1 MKTIDDKTKI
11 FLIARHE
18 STLNNYYHFLT
29 GYLTPIIDTLLKKNN
44 KNTTYIVRDCGL
56 MNEWFLPLKEYYKI
70 KILDIEK
77 FLFKS
82 SDSQNKIIFNNYD
95 NPELF
100 KTNNMDIL
108 LNEVKNFYKVTNL
121 KNEEKNIAILSR
133 EFAIK
138 NISQFTQT
146 SGKSRFIENIDELL
160 NSINK
165 LNKCNLI
172 DTSTLNCQEAIDSY
186 SKINFLIGQW
196 GAGLTNMIWMPP
208 KSTIVEITA
217 KEKITQDHWKD
228 CYKNLALMLGHNF
241 ISIEAQETWNGSVDI
256 NKILEL
262 IKD

>member
-1 MKTIDDKTKI
+1 MKTTDDEIKV

-29 GYLTPIIDTLLKKNN
+29 GYLTPIIDILLKNNN

-56 MNEWFLPLKEYYKI
+56 MNEWFLPLKKYYKI
-70 KILDIEK
+70 KILNIEK

-108 LNEVKNFYKVTNL
+108 LNEVKNFYKVINL

-146 SGKSRFIENIDELL
+146 SLKPRFIENIDELL
-160 NSINK
+160 SSINK
-165 LNKCNLI
+165 LNNCNLI
-172 DTSTLNCQEAIDSY
+172 DTSTLNCQEVIDSY

-208 KSTIVEITA
+208 KSTIIEITA
-217 KEKITQDHWKD
+217 KEKMTQGPWKD

-241 ISIEAQETWNGSVDI
+241 ISIEAQETWSGPVDI

-262 IKD
+262 IKN